1 MVIREAVNDLNRM
14 RKIVQVLV
22 KYGFGDLLA
31 RTKIFEKL
39 GMSSPSPREEGSGN
53 RNVPARVANML
64 CELGPIYIK
73 MGQILSTRPD
83 LLPDEYIEAL
93 SKLQDKAPPVSYKIV
108 STVIKDQ
115 LGETPEEL
123 FDEFQTEPMAS
134 ASIAQVHLAK
144 TKDGKE
150 VAVKIKRPGIERTV
164 RADLDILYSLAHIME
179 TVFDDG
185 SLYEPVAVIREF
197 DAAIS
202 KEMNL
207 ELEAKNLTEFTKNFS
222 GRNTLVMPEPIADLC
237 GQDVLTMTFV
247 GGMRLDEVEPGSE
260 LGKKSALNLIE
271 GMYQQVFEDGLF
283 HTDPHP
289 GNLRIFDDGRVG
301 MLDFG
306 QVGRL
311 SPTMRNTIVLFG
323 LGVILKEPDTISRIV
338 YRLGAQK
345 KRVDLSALKKDIQ
358 EMLEGSLEK
367 RLDKVDTGQ
376 VLTRLLN
383 LSHEHRVR
391 LPAEYVLLA
400 KTLATID
407 GILRTLDPSLQPSV
421 VAAPYVKKMMT
432 ERFSLEDVR
441 GGLGRSLL
449 QLTGLIND
457 VPEQISQ
464 ILLDLEGGRMTI
476 NIRDPEVT
484 KLRHALRGLGMDLL
498 WGLIAAGLLTG
509 SLPSLMTPGP
519 APKAAIFCIAGAG
532 LIAVAG
538 TLRYVFSPMVRRMKL
553 RSWLERRWN
562 NQKDW

>member
-1 MVIREAVNDLNRM
+1 MVIREAVTDLNRM

-22 KYGFGDLLA
+22 KYGFGDLLD
-31 RTKIFEKL
+31 RTKIFDKL
-39 GMSSPSPREEGSGN
+39 GMGKPQSPERKQGENS
-53 RNVPARVANML
+53 VALRVADML

-83 LLPDEYIEAL
+83 LVPDDYIQAL
-93 SKLQDKAPPVSYKIV
+93 SKLQDKAPPFSYKMV
-108 STVIKDQ
+108 SEIIQDQ
-115 LGETPEEL
+115 LGSGPEDL
-123 FDEFQTEPMAS
+123 FEKFQPDPIAS
-134 ASIAQVHLAK
+134 ASIAQVHLAR
-144 TKDGKE
+144 TKDGQD

-164 RADLDILYSLAHIME
+164 RADLDILYSLAHVLE
-179 TVFDDG
+179 AVFDDG
-185 SLYEPVAVIREF
+185 SLYEPVAVVREF
-197 DAAIS
+197 DTAIS
-202 KEMNL
+202 REMNL
-207 ELEAKNLTEFTKNFS
+207 EQEAKNLQEFAKNFS
-222 GRNTLVMPEPIADLC
+222 GRKTLVVPQPLSDLC
-237 GQDVLTMTFV
+237 GQDVLTMTFLD
-247 GGMRLDEVEPGSE
+247 GMRLDSIEPGSE

-289 GNLRIFDDGRVG
+289 GNLRVLPDGRVG

-323 LGVILKEPDTISRIV
+323 LGVILKEPDTVSRIV
-338 YRLGAQK
+338 YRLGSQT
-345 KRVDLSALKKDIQ
+345 KRVDLSSLKKDIQ

-367 RLDKVDTGQ
+367 RLDKIDTGQ

-383 LSHEHRVR
+383 LSQQHRVR

-400 KTLATID
+400 KSLVTVD
-407 GILRTLDPSLQPSV
+407 GILRTIDPTLQPSV
-421 VAAPYVKKMMT
+421 VAAPYVKKMMA
-432 ERFSLEDVR
+432 ERFNLEDIQ

-457 VPEQISQ
+457 VPQQVSQ

-476 NIRDPEVT
+476 NVRDPEVI
-484 KLRHALRGLGMDLL
+484 KLRHAIRGLGMDLL

-509 SLPSLMTPGP
+509 SLPFLMGP
-519 APKAAIFCIAGAG
+519 APVPTAAILSILGAG
-532 LIAVAG
+532 IIAIAG

-553 RSWLERRWN
+553 RAWLERRWN
-562 NQKDW
+562 DRQDW